1 MTEQEIQASLPWVP
15 HRYWEGCGY
24 DPLEDADEEERQS
37 YFNQPF
43 TNLYSPA
50 LDRNITS
57 AHDLFEFR
65 PGVAE
70 FITKACNNFHQ
81 MLEALDNLENDNGAI
96 PKALWDLVVK
106 ARSEAG
112 GRKDA

>member
-1 MTEQEIQASLPWVP
+1 MTEQEIKQSLPWVP
-15 HRYWEGCGY
+15 QRSWEGIY
-24 DPLEDADEEERQS
+24 DPLEFADEEDKEYYLNMPNVRI
-37 YFNQPF
+37 
-43 TNLYSPA
+43 YSPS

-57 AHDLFEFR
+57 AHDLFEFK

-81 MLEALDNLENDNGAI
+81 MLEALDNLENDSGRI